1 MRHVHLIALL
11 FIAFAASGQS
21 SYWEELKTPDGGAP
35 QKITQ
40 TAAGGVYAEFY
51 DHAVYYSQ
59 DDGLHWQQIFWPSN
73 DPDTGFAKI
82 TVGRAGT
89 LFAERLFGDYPVSY
103 YYDLYKSTDNGA
115 SWQLL
120 SDSSIIHSLNE
131 TSSGLWFGI
140 LDSTWYNPQV
150 VHSADGGNTWQNPY
164 SLNNNSYYKTIEI
177 DPYDHI
183 WVFEDH
189 FVSDYHYY
197 STDGGNTWNYVLF
210 QESLRIITAS
220 NAVLYTDDYDLYR
233 KTPSGAAQLI
243 NIDAAL
249 PAYKKNIF
257 GLMRFPDGSLY
268 AATSLY
274 IYKSVNDGLTWNRIH
289 PSEGAYF
296 FPIMSPLQSG
306 VILASRYHSM
316 GRSADLGETWDFSSF
331 GIHEGILYNLHTF
344 NDLEW
349 LAVSESGLW
358 SSGDGGASWE
368 LKMESDINPNYLT
381 TRSMAVFSDT
391 AYLTLNNSLLLTA
404 DHGQTFSDITPP
416 DSLPTTWRNAVG
428 VNDQTHTLFAG
439 TRHGTARSA
448 DGGATWQMIADSLFL
463 DQVLTHPSG
472 ALFAVMDS
480 TYWIPNS
487 YTYASYL
494 FRSVDDGQTWT
505 RVAQQQVRTFTITPQ
520 GDIFATLNGQISR
533 STDLGATW
541 VTSSRFSDLLFSNS
555 AGYLFSFGGN
565 QTIEQSVDGGQNWQT
580 LPMPASLDAV
590 IGYVQIAG
598 FLDTYGRLYFSAYEY
613 AGTGSKGSLF
623 RSANSTLNGAF
634 LTGTVFKDADGDCS
648 TNDPES
654 PLTEWVVKAD
664 GDDTWYTTTDSLG
677 RYTMFLDT
685 GVYFLT
691 VKPSLDLLWQ
701 TCADSLPVQL
711 PDILDT
717 VQQDIPVLAI
727 ADCPYMTVEVTAPWL
742 ERCFESYVWVHYCN
756 RGTEPADS
764 AWVDVMLDPY
774 LTFTDTLM
782 NYQALG
788 NNTFRFPL
796 GTVNADNCGSFQ
808 FSVYT
813 DCDSALLGQ
822 TLCVSAHVHPDSL
835 CIPIPNWSGAQV
847 QVTARCEQDTALV
860 FDVLNTGPVTSQ
872 PLDFFVIEDDVVLMQ
887 GSETY
892 EPGQPQSFS
901 LAANGHFRRFES
913 QQEPG
918 HPFSMKVAAWSEGCG
933 GFNWLGFP
941 NWYNLNNGIP
951 SQDVECTEIT
961 GSFDPND
968 KQGFPIGYG
977 TEHLVKPNTDIEYLI
992 RFQNTGTAPAH
1003 KVVIR
1008 DTLAS
1013 FLDPASIRM
1022 GPASHPYTWSLDGQ
1036 GFLNVTFADINLP
1049 DSNANELASHGF
1061 VSFNISQKPDLPD
1074 GTEIR
1079 NEASIY
1085 FDFNPA
1091 VRTNET
1097 VHRIGRDFIKIVPT
1111 KEPGAPVWAVHVAP
1125 NPVAETAV
1133 LTFDGLPVGEHLF
1146 RLTDAAGR
1154 LVRETRFESDT
1165 FLFKRD
1171 GLPEGVYFL
1180 QISNEGGQTLG
1191 SGKLMLR

>member
-11 FIAFAASGQS
+11 FLAFAASGQS
-21 SYWEELKTPDGGAP
+21 SYWEELKAPDGGAP

-40 TAAGGVYAEFY
+40 TADGGVYAEFY
-51 DHAVYYSQ
+51 DHSVYYSQ
-59 DDGLHWQQIFWPSN
+59 DDGLHWQQIFWPSS

-89 LFAERLFGDYPVSY
+89 LFAERLFGNFPF
-103 YYDLYKSTDNGA
+103 YYDVYKSTDKGA
-115 SWQLL
+115 SWQIF
-120 SDSSIIHSLNE
+120 SDSSRIHAVGE
-131 TSSGLWFGI
+131 TSTGVWYAI
-140 LDSTWYNPQV
+140 RDSAWSYQIAVRST
-150 VHSADGGNTWQNPY
+150 DGGLNWQSKAVLIGGTY
-164 SLNNNSYYKTIEI
+164 CGYLEI
-177 DPYDHI
+177 DPYDNI
-183 WVFEDH
+183 SVIDDEN
-189 FVSDYHYY
+189 YPIYRQY
-197 STDGGNTWNYVLF
+197 SWDGGNNWSYGYF
-210 QESLRIITAS
+210 ESDARIITAGG
-220 NAVLYTDDYDLYR
+220 AVLYSSHGYLARRTPDWTEQVFIIDTTLQPDYRYV
-233 KTPSGAAQLI
+233 
-243 NIDAAL
+243 
-249 PAYKKNIF
+249 Y

-268 AATSLY
+268 ATTSQY
-274 IYKSVNDGLTWNRIH
+274 IYKSVDDGLTWDRIQ
-289 PSEGAYF
+289 PNGGVF
-296 FPIMSPLQSG
+296 LFPITSPLQSG
-306 VILASRYHSM
+306 IILTDRFDAM
-316 GRSADLGETWDFSSF
+316 VRSNNLGATWGFSSF
-331 GIHEGILYNLHTF
+331 GISRGIIHDLYPYKAN
-344 NDLEW
+344 EW
-349 LAVSESGLW
+349 LVISESGLW
-358 SSGDGGASWE
+358 STGDGGAHWD
-368 LKMESDINPNYLT
+368 LRIESDKNPNYFAEN
-381 TRSMAVFSDT
+381 MMVAISDT
-391 AYLTLNNSLLLTA
+391 VYLVLNDSLVFTP
-404 DHGQTFSDITPP
+404 DHGQTFFNITPP
-416 DSLPTTWRNAVG
+416 DSLSKTWRNAVG
-428 VNDQTHTLFAG
+428 VNDQTHTILAG
-439 TRHGTARSA
+439 TRSGTARSA
-448 DGGATWQMIADSLFL
+448 DRGTTWQTVTDSLFL
-463 DQVLTHPSG
+463 RQVLTHPSG

-480 TYWIPNS
+480 SYEASNS
-487 YTYASYL
+487 YFFKKFLY
-494 FRSVDDGQTWT
+494 RSMDDGQTW
-505 RVAQQQVRTFTITPQ
+505 VRINPQYAGTFTITPD
-520 GDIFATLNGQISR
+520 GDIFATLNSKISR
-533 STDLGATW
+533 STDLGVTW
-541 VTSSRFSDLLFSNS
+541 TASSRNSDHIFSNS
-555 AGYLFSFGGN
+555 GGHLFSIAGN
-565 QTIEQSVDGGQNWQT
+565 NHIELSVDKGHNWQT
-580 LPMPASLDAV
+580 QPSPASDSLYIFSYLGGAFDPQTRL
-590 IGYVQIAG
+590 YVSVWDYAG
-598 FLDTYGRLYFSAYEY
+598 FGSGGRL
-613 AGTGSKGSLF
+613 F
-623 RSANSTLNGAF
+623 RTSNPTLNGAF
-634 LTGTVFKDADGDCS
+634 LTGAVFKDADGDCS

-654 PLTEWVVKAD
+654 PLTDWVVKAD
-664 GDDTWYTTTDSLG
+664 GDDTWYTITDSLG
-677 RYTMFLDT
+677 HYTMFLDT

-691 VKPSLDLLWQ
+691 VEPTLDLLWQ

-727 ADCPYMTVEVTAPWL
+727 ADCPYMTVEVAAPWL

-813 DCDSALLGQ
+813 DCDSTLLGQ

-835 CIPIPNWSGAQV
+835 CIPVPNWSGAQV

-887 GSETY
+887 GNETY

-901 LAANGHFRRFES
+901 MAANGHFRRFES

-918 HPFSMKVAAWSEGCG
+918 HPFSLTVAAWSEGCG

-951 SQDVECTEIT
+951 SEDVECTEIT

-968 KQGFPIGYG
+968 KQGFPVGYG
-977 TEHLVKPNTDIEYLI
+977 TEHLVEPNTDIEYLI

-1008 DTLAS
+1008 DTLRS

-1036 GFLNVTFADINLP
+1036 GFLTVTFADINLP

-1061 VSFNISQKPDLPD
+1061 VSFNISQKPDLPN

-1097 VHRIGRDFIKIVPT
+1097 VHRIGRDFIEIVPV
-1111 KEPGAPVWAVHVAP
+1111 KEPEAPVWAVHVAP

-1133 LTFDGLPVGEHLF
+1133 LTFEGLPAGEHLF

-1154 LVRETRFESDT
+1154 MVREMRFERDT
-1165 FLFKRD
+1165 FLFKRE
-1171 GLPEGVYFL
+1171 GLSGGVYFL
-1180 QISNEGGQTLG
+1180 QISNDRGQTLG
-1191 SGKLMLR
+1191 SGKVMLR